1 MTSDSEAPGRYAS
14 PPCMAAEVDP
24 AYFDPLAVDPEQARD
39 VVRWRRAE
47 RTRLRAERDALSVA
61 DRQAAGA
68 AIVSHLADLLRK
80 RFSSSRLLLLRLGRL
95 YITARELPGGR
106 SFPKTRS

>member
-1 MTSDSEAPGRYAS
+1 MTSDPEAPGRYAS

-61 DRQAAGA
+61 GFAPR
-68 AIVSHLADLLRK
+68 
-80 RFSSSRLLLLRLGRL
+80 
-95 YITARELPGGR
+95 
-106 SFPKTRS
+106 